1 MNEDLN
7 WHYRRWRTA
16 DDEGRDDDADA
27 AFKLLFDRVVPAEV
41 VPPGFTVRTM
51 EAVAVAAAED
61 TRRAKRT
68 RRVFVGGGA
77 AALAATVYYGAG
89 VAVAALTMV
98 IDLLVTAIV
107 ESSTRLN
114 AGAGVWGLIVSLGRA
129 TAAFIAE
136 PEVTFVIIAIHGV
149 AIAALYAMHRL
160 LGSDGES
167 LQ

>member
-7 WHYRRWRTA
+7 WHYRRWRAA
-16 DDEGRDDDADA
+16 DGEGRDDDADA
-27 AFKLLFDRVVPAEV
+27 AFKVLFDRVMPAESV
-41 VPPGFTVRTM
+41 APVFTARTM
-51 EAVAVAAAED
+51 EAVSAAAAED
-61 TRRAKRT
+61 ARRAT
-68 RRVFVGGGA
+68 RARRLLVGAGTA
-77 AALAATVYYGAG
+77 ACAAGVYYGAG
-89 VAVAALTMV
+89 LAVSAFTAI

-167 LQ
+167 FQ

>member
-7 WHYRRWRTA
+7 WHYRRWRAA
-16 DDEGRDDDADA
+16 DDEGRDADADV
-27 AFKLLFDRVVPAEV
+27 AFKVLFDRVMPAEAV
-41 VPPGFTVRTM
+41 SAAFTAQTM
-51 EAVAVAAAED
+51 EAVAKAAAED
-61 TRRAKRT
+61 ARRAKRV
-68 RRVFVGGGA
+68 RRLFLGGGTA
-77 AALAATVYYGAG
+77 AFAASAYYGAG
-89 VAVAALTMV
+89 LAVSAFTAV

-136 PEVTFVIIAIHGV
+136 PEVTFVIIAIHGI

-167 LQ
+167 FQ